1 MHPSGVAFA
10 RKEPPAAARNLQ
22 RCARFAGQRCANHA
36 VARVREVERRTCS
49 VYAGGSL
56 ELTSYALAL
65 VQAAGQ
71 PVASH
76 ARPVAELA
84 GDVASELGLGEAA
97 CQEVQIAALLHDVGK
112 AALMTEILD
121 KPSGLSADEVELVKT
136 HPARAQA
143 MLEAAGQHFAPIAA
157 IVRSCHERWD
167 GTGYPDGLAGED
179 IPLPARIIF
188 CANAFHA
195 LTDDRPYSA
204 AVGEGAAIGELWAAT
219 GTQFDPRVV
228 EALTRALSRR
238 RMARASARDR
248 SVPEGGAVTE
258 LRRVASDPR

>member
-1 MHPSGVAFA
+1 MVHLRA
-10 RKEPPAAARNLQ
+10 
-22 RCARFAGQRCANHA
+22 CARG
-36 VARVREVERRTCS
+36 ERRTCV

-56 ELTSYALAL
+56 QLTSYALAL

-84 GDVASELGLGEAA
+84 GDVAAEVGLDETA

-121 KPSGLSADEVELVKT
+121 KPGGLSADEVELVKT

-143 MLEAAGQHFAPIAA
+143 MLESAGRHFAPIAA

-167 GTGYPDGLAGED
+167 GSGYPDGLAGED
-179 IPLPARIIF
+179 IPLPARVIF
-188 CANAFHA
+188 CSNAFHA
-195 LTDDRPYSA
+195 MTDDRPYSA
-204 AVGEGAAIGELWAAT
+204 AVSESAAIGELWAGT

-238 RMARASARDR
+238 RMAGADQAERET
-248 SVPEGGAVTE
+248 SVGEAGVVGE
-258 LRRVASDPR
+258 LRRAASDTG

>member
-1 MHPSGVAFA
+1 M
-10 RKEPPAAARNLQ
+10 
-22 RCARFAGQRCANHA
+22 
-36 VARVREVERRTCS
+36 
-49 VYAGGSL
+49 

-84 GDVASELGLGEAA
+84 GDVAAELGLGEAA

-143 MLEAAGQHFAPIAA
+143 MLESAGRHFAPIAA

-167 GTGYPDGLAGED
+167 GGGYPDRLAGED
-179 IPLPARIIF
+179 IPLPARVIF
-188 CANAFHA
+188 CSNAFQA
-195 LTDDRPYSA
+195 MTDDRPYSA
-204 AVGEGAAIGELWAAT
+204 AVSESAAIGELWAAT

-238 RMARASARDR
+238 RMAGPDRAERDR
-248 SVPEGGAVTE
+248 TVRETGAVDE
-258 LRRVASDPR
+258 LRRVASDAR